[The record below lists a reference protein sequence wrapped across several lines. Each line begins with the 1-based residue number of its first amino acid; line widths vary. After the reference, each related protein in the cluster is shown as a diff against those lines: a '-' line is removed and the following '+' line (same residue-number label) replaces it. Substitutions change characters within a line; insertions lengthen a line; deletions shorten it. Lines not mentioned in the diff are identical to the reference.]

1 MRLVVIKELM
11 LKRVTLTEV
20 DEKLNLPGTK
30 DFKIDEDNE
39 DHGGNYLDD

>member
-1 MRLVVIKELM
+1 M
-11 LKRVTLTEV
+11 TLTEV